1 MMASTEAANVTN
13 EASKAADIEAAI
25 ARAIPAEGV
34 MNGVRYRVESRTWYV
49 GGKYL
54 GQAAP
59 FLLCEVADV
68 VRSTTGHY
76 YGEYQGTRFVDGALG
91 LRNTV
96 DRETAMQARLIH
108 NAGYDPAREFH
119 GFPYPLADWGEMRI
133 VTLGLADQ
141 PDATARAQ

>member
-1 MMASTEAANVTN
+1 MASTDAPDVVSK
-13 EASKAADIEAAI
+13 ASKAADVEAAI
-25 ARAIPAEGV
+25 QRAIPAEGV
-34 MNGVRYRVESRTWYV
+34 MNGVRYRVESRTWFV

-54 GQAAP
+54 GRDAP

-76 YGEYQGTRFVDGALG
+76 YGEWQGTRFVDGADG

-96 DRETAMQARLIH
+96 DRETAMQERLIR

-133 VTLGLADQ
+133 VTFGLADQ
-141 PDATARAQ
+141 PDTAARAQ